1 MRGAAV
7 TVAFCSMFIAHSAS
21 AASSVQLSSFDGETL
36 SNTIKCEVGSFA
48 QYLPKSGIPA
58 SKLKAIISITA
69 KDTNN
74 ISAGTVASFLKI
86 FDSSSSVESLNE
98 QSMQINGISYNI
110 HKDNATKNCRK
121 RNIIPGGIGILSCL
135 RRQLP
140 TYLDAVEGG
149 GAVSCNSS
157 MTVKASAS
165 VTSSGIP
172 VWTITVGPSFGFSS
186 TAVFTVTTSAP
197 PVPK

>member
-1 MRGAAV
+1 MRVAAFF
-7 TVAFCSMFIAHSAS
+7 VAFCSMFVAHSAS
-21 AASSVQLSSFDGETL
+21 AQSSVQLRSFDGETL

-58 SKLKAIISITA
+58 SKLKVKISITA
-69 KDTNN
+69 KNTNN
-74 ISAGTVASFLKI
+74 VSGSVLASFLKI
-86 FDSSSSVESLNE
+86 FESSAGFEATTE
-98 QSMQINGISYNI
+98 QSMQLNDIPYNI
-110 HKDNATKNCRK
+110 HRDNAVKNCRK
-121 RNIIPGGIGILSCL
+121 NNIIPGGIGILSCL

-149 GAVSCNSS
+149 GAISCSNS

-165 VTSSGIP
+165 GKASGVP
-172 VWTITVGPSFGFSS
+172 VWTITIGPSFGLSR

-197 PVPK
+197 PAPK